1 MGHSAGIKRVKRSP
15 ERSVDAEMEKNIL
28 VVDATVEN
36 IEKATAFVDGYL
48 ERWGCPA
55 KAQTQI
61 DIAIDELFGNI
72 AKYAYHPQPGTAAVQ
87 VEVTENPLA
96 VIVTF
101 IDHGMPFDPLASADP
116 DTTLKAEERQ
126 VGGLGIYLVRQSM
139 DEVCYEYRD
148 GKNILRIKKEF

>member
-1 MGHSAGIKRVKRSP
+1 MDRK
-15 ERSVDAEMEKNIL
+15 IL
-28 VVDATVEN
+28 VADATVEN
-36 IEKATAFVDGYL
+36 IGKVTAFVDEYL
-48 ERWGCPA
+48 KRWGCPA
-55 KAQTQI
+55 RAQTQI

-72 AKYAYHPQPGTAAVQ
+72 AQYAYHPQSGTAIVQ

-96 VIVTF
+96 AIVTF

-116 DTTLKAEERQ
+116 DTTLMAEERQ